1 MDFKTKYLKYKTKY
15 TNLKMLNA
23 EALLGAPQGG
33 AGGTLS
39 DLTSSYETIMQSYS
53 DRIITEMIPGNAPIT
68 DIITLINNIIPTDP
82 TAIIIVRQIF
92 VKYFSWAIPSVESIL
107 EIKKFANNE
116 QILEVGAGNG
126 LWARLL
132 KNAGCNIFATDNF
145 STHNT
150 DKTTIKRYIEVE
162 NLSNSQAIQKY
173 NEANV
178 LFLCWPPTNSMSDE
192 SIKLFKGNKLIY
204 IGEGNGGATGSDE
217 FHSILWDDWKVVGK
231 IIIPRWN
238 GVNDLIYLYERIPET
253 D

>member
-23 EALLGAPQGG
+23 EALLVAPQGG

-82 TAIIIVRQIF
+82 MTSIIVRQIF

-150 DKTTIKRYIEVE
+150 DKAAIKRYIEVE
-162 NLSNSQAIQKY
+162 FLSNSQAIQKY

-217 FHSILWDDWKVVGK
+217 FHSILWDDWKVVGN

-238 GVNDLIYLYERIPET
+238 IVNDQIYLYERIPET